1 MFLDLNVYLELMSVI
16 SYSLALPIV
25 QIFVQT
31 DVRIF
36 YKPVTKY
43 KLENGEKNNVNDRK
57 SQMYLLFP
65 FLFVSVSDAKT
76 IINYVE
82 IDSSWRKVDI

>member
-1 MFLDLNVYLELMSVI
+1 MI
-16 SYSLALPIV
+16 PYSLALPIV

-43 KLENGEKNNVNDRK
+43 KLENGERK
-57 SQMYLLFP
+57 IMLTTEKARCISYFRFYLFLYLTQKELSIMLRSTALGEKSIFESQAYRWY
-65 FLFVSVSDAKT
+65 
-76 IINYVE
+76 NYNL
-82 IDSSWRKVDI
+82 